1 MDLQSHHNIGT
12 FRLSSTHW
20 ERRDGDS
27 GRSGAAADLP
37 VRDDRRADDEPR
49 AASAHIDRSGRED
62 ATWHLPATKR

>member
-20 ERRDGDS
+20 EGRDGDQVV
-27 GRSGAAADLP
+27 AARPQTGP

-62 ATWHLPATKR
+62 AT